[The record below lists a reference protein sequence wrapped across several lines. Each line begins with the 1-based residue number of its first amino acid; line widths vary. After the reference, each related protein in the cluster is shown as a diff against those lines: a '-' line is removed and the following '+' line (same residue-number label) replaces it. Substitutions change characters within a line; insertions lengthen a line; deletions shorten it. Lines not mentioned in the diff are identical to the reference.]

1 MSDEVIAQVILRSAD
16 GSSVLES
23 DEPITSENVK
33 SRGAEERVIEE
44 AQRAL
49 RDLGFDVVQ
58 ASEVG
63 VTISGD
69 KERFEDVFD
78 TTLEERSDS
87 TDADADRE
95 RVYEAKQPVRIPEEL
110 SSLVADVVF
119 PVPPEFH

>member
-23 DEPITSENVK
+23 DEPITSENVG